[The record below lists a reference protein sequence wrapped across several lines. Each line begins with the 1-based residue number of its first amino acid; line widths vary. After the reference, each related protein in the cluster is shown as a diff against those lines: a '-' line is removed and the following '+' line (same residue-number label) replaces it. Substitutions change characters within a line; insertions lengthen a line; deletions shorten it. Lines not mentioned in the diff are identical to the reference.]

1 MAFRN
6 RRFAAT
12 EVVELPNNTMNPTAN
27 GTSLLPHGNRGHRAR
42 VEEIGP
48 PAAGYGER

>member
-1 MAFRN
+1 
-6 RRFAAT
+6 
-12 EVVELPNNTMNPTAN
+12 MNPAA
-27 GTSLLPHGNRGHRAR
+27 GGAFLLPHGNCGGFAR